1 MAELRRWEE
10 HGGAKVIIEWDG
22 TQFRAFCREYDLAAT
37 GKTLNEARDALI
49 SMIQHFLSLTD
60 VQTWNEFF
68 TSVQEEID
76 EDINNRW
83 ASGEH
88 AVVN

>member
-1 MAELRRWEE
+1 MAETRRWEE
-10 HGGAKVIIEWDG
+10 RSSLRVTIEWDG
-22 TQFRAFCREYDLAAT
+22 QLYHARCREYDLAAT

-88 AVVN
+88 GAAN

>member
-1 MAELRRWEE
+1 MAETRRWEE
-10 HGGAKVIIEWDG
+10 HGGLRVTIEWDG
-22 TQFRAFCREYDLAAT
+22 KLYRACCREYDLAAT

-68 TSVQEEID
+68 ASVQEEID
-76 EDINNRW
+76 ADINNSW

-88 AVVN
+88 AVTN